1 MVGKGRGV
9 TLRPYQLEI
18 LASLRTGWAEFD
30 RQLVVSPTGSGK
42 TVIFSHVTREFVDAG
57 GKVLVLVDQRELVT
71 QAVDKL
77 RTAAGIEAE
86 VECAA
91 DSASL
96 TAPVVVATVQSM
108 SRRLGRWP
116 SNHFSLVIADE
127 ADKSISPTWQK
138 VLQYFDPAKVAG
150 FTATPHRSD
159 LRNLGEYYQRIA
171 AEISL
176 FDLIRDGYLA
186 PIAVKMLPIQI
197 DLARVPV
204 KSGDYDP
211 HALDDL
217 ITPHLAEVARAIR
230 EHASFRRVLVFVP
243 LIATSKK
250 FVEVCRAEGLSAE
263 HIDGT
268 SEDRAEK
275 LRRFAAWDFD
285 ILVNSALLLRGVDI
299 PPIDCVVMLRPTKS
313 LTLYQQAIGRG
324 TRTADGK
331 ENLLLLDFL
340 YQAEKKLVCRP
351 AHLIAKN
358 DEQADAITELTEA
371 TPGGGE
377 ADLRELNTEAQEKRE
392 AALRKKLEDNSKKK
406 LRLVDALE
414 FCVMAAQPELVDY
427 EPVMPWE
434 AAPLTA
440 GQLNILRRN
449 GIDEASVKGR
459 GHASKLIDL
468 INQRTQRNLCTPKQA
483 RLLAR
488 LGVKNPARLTLDL
501 AGKLLDQRIGQR
513 RHAAA

>member
-1 MVGKGRGV
+1 M

-18 LASLRTGWAEFD
+18 LASLRAGWAEHD

-42 TVIFSHVTREFVDAG
+42 TVIFSHVTREFVDKG
-57 GKVLVLVDQRELVT
+57 GKALVLVDQRELVT

-77 RTAAGIEAE
+77 RAVTGLAAE
-86 VECAA
+86 VECAE

-96 TAPVVVATVQSM
+96 AAAVVVATVQSIG
-108 SRRLGRWP
+108 RRLDKWP
-116 SNHFSLVIADE
+116 ANHFAIVIADE
-127 ADKSISPTWQK
+127 ADKSISATWQR
-138 VLQYFDPAKVAG
+138 VLNHFKPAKVAG

-159 LRNLGEYYQRIA
+159 LRNLGEFYQRIA
-171 AEISL
+171 AEVSL

-186 PIAVKMLPIQI
+186 PIAVKMMPIKL
-197 DLARVPV
+197 DLSRVPV

-211 HALDDL
+211 HALDDI

-250 FVEVCRAEGLSAE
+250 FVEVCRTEGLCAE

-268 SEDRAEK
+268 SDDRAEK
-275 LRRFAAWDFD
+275 LRRFAEWDFD

-299 PPIDCVVMLRPTKS
+299 PGISCVCMLRPTKS

-324 TRTADGK
+324 TRLAPDK

-358 DEQADAITELTEA
+358 DEQAAAITELTEA
-371 TPGGGE
+371 APGGGE
-377 ADLRELNTEAQEKRE
+377 ADLRELNSEAQEKRE
-392 AALRKKLEDNSKKK
+392 AALRKKLEDNAKKK
-406 LRLVDALE
+406 LRLVDALD
-414 FCVMAAQPELVDY
+414 FCVMASQPELVDY

-434 AAPLTA
+434 AAPLTP

-468 INQRTQRNLCTPKQA
+468 INQRSQRNLCTPKQA

-488 LGVKNPARLTLDL
+488 LGVKNPARLTVEL
-501 AGKLLDQRIGQR
+501 AGKLLDQRIGR
-513 RHAAA
+513 RKEKT

>member
-1 MVGKGRGV
+1 MH
-9 TLRPYQLEI
+9 LRPYQLEI
-18 LASLRTGWAEFD
+18 LTSLRAGWPEFD

-42 TVIFSHVTREFVDAG
+42 TVIFSHVAREIVDAG
-57 GKVLVLVDQRELVT
+57 GRVLVLVDQRELVG
-71 QAVDKL
+71 QAVEKL
-77 RTAAGIEAE
+77 RAVAGLHAE

-96 TAPVVVATVQSM
+96 AASVVVATVQSIG
-108 SRRLGRWP
+108 RRLAKWP
-116 SNHFSLVIADE
+116 ADHFAMLVADE

-138 VLQYFDPAKVAG
+138 VLHHFAPAQVAG

-159 LRNLGEYYQRIA
+159 LRNLGEFYERIA

-211 HALDDL
+211 HALDDI

-268 SEDRAEK
+268 SEDRADK

-324 TRTADGK
+324 TRIAPDK

-358 DEQADAITELTEA
+358 DDQIVAITELIEA
-371 TPGGGE
+371 EPGGGE
-377 ADLRELNTEAQEKRE
+377 ADLRTLNSEAQEKRE
-392 AALRKKLEDNSKKK
+392 AALRKQLEDNAKKK
-406 LRLVDALE
+406 LRLVDAMD
-414 FCVMAAQPELVDY
+414 FCVMAAQPDLVDY

-434 AAPLTA
+434 AAPLTP

-468 INQRTQRNLCTPKQA
+468 INQRAQRNLCTPKQA

-501 AGKLLDQRIGQR
+501 AGKLLDQRIGR
-513 RHAAA
+513 RKEKA

>member
-1 MVGKGRGV
+1 MQ
-9 TLRPYQLEI
+9 LRPYQLEI
-18 LASLRTGWAEFD
+18 LASLRAGWAEFD
-30 RQLVVSPTGSGK
+30 RQIVISPTGSGK
-42 TVIFSHVTREFVDAG
+42 TVIFSHVTREFVDKG

-71 QAVDKL
+71 QAADKL
-77 RTAAGIEAE
+77 RAVAGLTPE

-96 TAPVVVATVQSM
+96 AAPVVVATVQSM
-108 SRRLGRWP
+108 ARRLSRWP
-116 SNHFSLVIADE
+116 ANHFALVIADE

-138 VLQYFDPAKVAG
+138 VLQHFAPAKVAG

-159 LRNLGEYYQRIA
+159 ERNLGEFYQRVA

-186 PIAVKMLPIQI
+186 PISVKMLPIRI

-211 HALDDL
+211 HALDDI
-217 ITPHLAEVARAIR
+217 ITPHLTEVARAIR

-250 FVEVCRAEGLSAE
+250 FVDVCRSEGLSAE

-268 SEDRAEK
+268 SEDRADK

-299 PPIDCVVMLRPTKS
+299 PPIDAVVMLRPTKS
-313 LTLYQQAIGRG
+313 LALYQQAIGRG
-324 TRTADGK
+324 TRIADGK

-351 AHLIAKN
+351 AHLIAKS
-358 DEQADAITELTEA
+358 DDQAVAITELTEA

-377 ADLRELNTEAQEKRE
+377 ADLRTLDNEAQAKRE

-414 FCVMAAQPELVDY
+414 FCEMASQPDLVDY
-427 EPVMPWE
+427 KPEMPWE
-434 AAPLTA
+434 SAPITD
-440 GQLNILRRN
+440 GQMNILRRN
-449 GIDEASVKGR
+449 GIDEANVRGR

-468 INQRTQRNLCTPKQA
+468 INDRSQRNLCTPKQA
-483 RLLAR
+483 RLLAQI
-488 LGVKNPARLTLDL
+488 GVKNPARFTLEF
-501 AGKLLDQRIGQR
+501 ASKLIDERIGQR
-513 RHAAA
+513 KKATA